1 MAGTPS
7 TANVYIGAPDRL
19 TSGAILVA
27 PVGTAMPTTLAA
39 APDALFKDLGY
50 ISEDG
55 LSIAQASTWET
66 VKDWG
71 GDQIRKFLSDFTGT
85 LSFTMNEVRSDVLK
99 FVYGSANVA
108 ITAPTV
114 STGTLHTVKLNS
126 TEPDRASLVANI
138 LDGPRKIRITATLCQ
153 VTERQDL
160 TFNRTAPIQHGVT
173 VETYPDATGN
183 SILIYTD
190 DGVFSA

>member
-7 TANVYIGAPDRL
+7 TANVFVGSPDRL

-27 PVGTAMPTTLAA
+27 PVGTALPTAILTAPNAA
-39 APDALFKDLGY
+39 FKDLGY

-55 LSIAQASTWET
+55 LSVSQSSTWET
-66 VKDWG
+66 IKDWG

-85 LSFTMNEVRSDVLK
+85 MSFTMDEIRTDVLK
-99 FVYGSANVA
+99 FVYGTANVA
-108 ITAPTV
+108 VTAATV

-126 TEPDRASLVANI
+126 TEPDRVSLIANI
-138 LDGPRKIRITATLCQ
+138 LDGPRKIRIVASLCQ

-160 TFNRTAPIQHGVT
+160 SFSRTAPVQHGVT
-173 VETYPDATGN
+173 VETYPDATGT
-183 SILIYTD
+183 SITIMTD